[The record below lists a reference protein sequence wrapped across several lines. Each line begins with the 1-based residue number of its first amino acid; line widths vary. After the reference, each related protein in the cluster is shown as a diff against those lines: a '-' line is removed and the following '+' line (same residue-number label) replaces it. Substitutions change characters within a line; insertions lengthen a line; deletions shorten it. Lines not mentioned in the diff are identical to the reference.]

1 MNDLFDVPE
10 DKESPEDILR
20 ANIEKANEILDIA
33 MSSISNGVATPR
45 MLEVAAKLVD
55 SVTNAAEKLIGAGFD
70 LESLLLKERLIKLKE
85 TELMLKSNAD
95 GAPKTLNQNIIVSSR
110 EDLLKLFQSK
120 KGNEDDE

>member
-1 MNDLFDVPE
+1 MDDVFNIPE
-10 DKESPEDILR
+10 EKESPEDLLR
-20 ANIEKANEILDIA
+20 ANIEKANEILNIA
-33 MSSISNGVATPR
+33 MSNISAGLATPR

-85 TELMLKSNAD
+85 KELMLKSNTD
-95 GAPKTLNQNIIVSSR
+95 GVPKTLNQNIIVSSR

-120 KGNEDDE
+120 KGNENDE